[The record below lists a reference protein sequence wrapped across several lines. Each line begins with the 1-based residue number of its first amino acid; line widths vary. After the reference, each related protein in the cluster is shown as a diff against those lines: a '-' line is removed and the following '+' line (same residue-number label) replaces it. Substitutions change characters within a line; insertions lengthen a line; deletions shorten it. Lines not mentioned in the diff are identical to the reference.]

1 MSGAWGR
8 NNNTNNRNDT
18 KSSVTSGSGLAS
30 SLPAPSDMGN
40 RRTNESEGGG
50 WAARG
55 AANSSSAPAPSTY
68 RPPQRSEGGS
78 GASWAATTTNYA
90 RKQRQDDP
98 SDDVEDKWSN
108 AFKGSSRP
116 AVGGGRDSGAPQGS
130 SQPLAVNSR
139 AVKGFGESSERA
151 SGDRPPV
158 ERGGWGDRGG
168 DRGDRGG
175 ERGPP
180 LEQRQ
185 PREPW
190 GPRSGGEER
199 REGGEGEEGGRRF
212 AGRSSGEDRPP
223 REFRGGEP
231 REFGGERREFRGEPR
246 GEPRESRGEPRE
258 PREGGGGAYRPPSFR
273 DGGNERRGFG
283 NGDARNEGR
292 GGGGGGDRGGY
303 RGGDR
308 GGRGGD
314 RGGDREWENDPRF
327 AGKFGREMNPRYNN
341 DRGGDRRG
349 GGGDRGGG
357 PDSSSWDAPLPTA
370 PKASLDGGKVNNA
383 SSASPIPIFK
393 EKVVPPKA
401 PKNEKKQEDETTTDG
416 KTEKQKKAEKRKQEE
431 ETRKAKIEAENAAKE
446 EKQNRHSSSY
456 SAVIDSIKSGLKG
469 KALTEQ
475 VKATLGEENSLSPDG
490 VLKAILHSLNEEDY
504 ITKWYD
510 QATYGNILAASSNK
524 TTKDELA
531 LLYTIQ
537 EYCHSKKFPKIEMK
551 GGSSKKLIE
560 LLITNLLVGEFVD
573 VEGIIAWADDEND
586 DDIPGRADAIIQTTG
601 MVATLRSSLVDEE
614 SEVDSDEDFD
624 APQAH
629 L

>member
-18 KSSVTSGSGLAS
+18 KSSVNSGSGLAS
-30 SLPAPSDMGN
+30 SLPAPSDMGS

-55 AANSSSAPAPSTY
+55 GANSSAAPASSTY
-68 RPPQRSEGGS
+68 RPPQRSEPGS
-78 GASWAATTTNYA
+78 GASWAATTTTYA
-90 RKQRQDDP
+90 RKQRQDET
-98 SDDVEDKWSN
+98 SEDVDDKWSK
-108 AFKGSSRP
+108 AFKSSSRP
-116 AVGGGRDSGAPQGS
+116 VMGGGRDNGAPQGNS
-130 SQPLAVNSR
+130 EPLAVNSR

-180 LEQRQ
+180 LEPRQ

-190 GPRSGGEER
+190 GPRGGGDEGR
-199 REGGEGEEGGRRF
+199 RDGGDGDEGGRRF
-212 AGRSSGEDRPP
+212 GARGSDDRPP
-223 REFRGGEP
+223 REFGGEG
-231 REFGGERREFRGEPR
+231 RRDFGGERREFRGEPR
-246 GEPRESRGEPRE
+246 GEPREPREQREPRE
-258 PREGGGGAYRPPSFR
+258 PREGGGGGGAYRPPTFR
-273 DGGNERRGFG
+273 DGGNDRRAFG
-283 NGDARNEGR
+283 SGDARNEGR
-292 GGGGGGDRGGY
+292 GGGDRGGY

-308 GGRGGD
+308 GGRG
-314 RGGDREWENDPRF
+314 GGDREWENDPRF

-341 DRGGDRRG
+341 DRGDRRG
-349 GGGDRGGG
+349 GDRGDRGG

-401 PKNEKKQEDETTTDG
+401 PKNEKKQEEVETDS
-416 KTEKQKKAEKRKQEE
+416 KTEKQKKAEKRKAEE
-431 ETRKAKIEAENAAKE
+431 ETRKAKIEADNAAKE

-456 SAVIDSIKSGLKG
+456 SAVIDNIKSGLKG
-469 KALTEQ
+469 KALTDQ
-475 VKATLGEENSLSPDG
+475 VKATIGEETALSPDG
-490 VLKAILHSLNEEDY
+490 VLKAILHSLNEEEY
-504 ITKWYD
+504 TTKWYD
-510 QATYGNILAASSNK
+510 QATYGNVLAASSKK

-531 LLYTIQ
+531 LLYTVQ

-586 DDIPGRADAIIQTTG
+586 DDFPGRADAIIQTTG
-601 MVATLRSSLVDEE
+601 MVATLRASLADEE

-629 L
+629 I